1 MMMLRERVDG
11 HPQKRFAVGLIAL
24 MLLGLAGPL
33 VGPDH
38 TVLFTAPTAL
48 RVDAE
53 PWNGTDQP
61 WGQYGRTPDRDFQL
75 PAHGPDGG
83 PGSGEV
89 ANVTELASIT
99 EPVVNWQA
107 FESGDGADGYG
118 SVIGDFS
125 NSITASP
132 AARERCGSGTLQ
144 AVLITSEPAD
154 GGRSSSLNIVSGGD
168 AKLAWKVDLGT
179 TDAIRAT
186 PMIHDI
192 DQDGRPEIVVVYD
205 TDGNFNIDVWSPRL
219 TCTESNWQVSGH
231 SNELLWSFSDSDVRL
246 GSPSPHFATSNSGHD
261 AVTQPVLADLELD
274 GTPELVVAVVDDA
287 DNDPTPKV
295 LAFGLTTTA
304 PTDPLWSVTLDRGT
318 HPSDPTWVQLDGST
332 TAVVLT
338 TVDANSGNMWVW
350 KIDGDSGSLDW
361 DRLAIQGTDSD
372 SDAPRLRLPGPVI
385 AQLDSDAAP
394 EMVLTVPT
402 DANNRDAGSGARFIG
417 MELTSTTEVFNF
429 RAQNGYADAPP
440 VPVDTDDDGVDDR
453 LCWVTW
459 YSESAFNFN
468 RKGMLG
474 CTDVSDDNPTVEWTR
489 DLQRGSGND
498 NDEIAVSPPLI
509 MNIDGEGAPE
519 VVVAFGRRVW
529 AFDGNTGAS
538 ADINDAWST
547 PLSMPHRVWTA
558 PALADI
564 DGDGHL
570 DMLYGDTLISNA
582 GADFTPALDD
592 RGLSFN
598 PVQADPGQT
607 VTVTGQLVNIG
618 TLEADDDLD
627 AAILMNG
634 QEIAR
639 ERFTST
645 DPVAPSGEGGPLTFS
660 VDITATLGV
669 HRFELVVDVNSNI
682 TEMRED
688 NNRFS
693 TDYTVVEPY
702 VGQLAGPQDTTRIV
716 PGTSETVT
724 IVMEATGSRTAE
736 WQLSL
741 VNTGLPEGW
750 SFNPVEPIGDPFTL
764 APSIPQSIDF
774 VANVPASALG
784 GDAGVAVLHLAL
796 ASDYSINTTLNVP
809 LEVFRT
815 RGLDIVGPEGIN
827 ISSGQGRPGGPASA
841 WFMVE
846 NLGNAE
852 EQTTSISW
860 TAPSWGGSPTI
871 QDSDGQTLFS
881 VTLAPG
887 EQRELSAVLDVP
899 VGTALG
905 ASSDSTMT
913 MCMGSGEDALCEEL
927 TVVFRAVAL
936 AASPTHVRTLPDR
949 TVSYELTTKLPSNG
963 GVSINLAEAGMLQPN
978 WVWSTTGDWTINGT
992 LLQASGPAETV
1003 VTGTLV
1009 GSVHEN
1015 AAPQR
1020 HTFTA
1025 ADPDS
1030 SGQVLN
1036 LTMQVLQI
1044 HRANL
1049 SVLEPVPDNEGVVTL
1064 NVSEPHRFLFFL
1076 ENPGNGEDSFE
1087 LRSEIVDHDDTFEP
1101 NLTFTFY
1108 DPIKTLGPL
1117 ATSIGSLDVHL
1128 DADTPALSPFT
1139 VRFHWTSLDGDG
1151 VSQSVDMTLQ
1161 ASPRYAW
1168 QVDLTNTTLP
1178 PLVPGGT
1185 VPLTFN
1191 VTNMGNAAGQ
1201 LTLAPTWTVERQG
1214 EDASAW
1220 TLDDVIGPLMAVN
1233 QSHIMHV
1240 NITVPSNAWAG
1251 TNLLLFLSHQSG
1263 GFNISSTSMVL
1274 TVAETVGWALDLT
1287 ETDLEIDP
1295 FGENIT
1301 VGLIHLGNGMEQ
1313 PYFTKAGAGWNMTL
1327 PANATPLGP
1336 FERTNF
1342 TIHVQPP
1349 VDALAGDIGTLHLRI
1364 TGDDRSGEIEEQIPL
1379 RVGQS
1384 PRIEVE
1390 HRGTW
1395 LVNAQG
1401 GYPTAW
1407 VENQGNDMALLHV
1420 DVNGLPEGWSVDQG
1434 IQMVLAPG
1442 EIMGLPLDLVPDANW
1457 NGQRLLLTINVHH
1470 PVLGSMAHDIEVEP
1484 SLVSFDSTPVRDAF
1498 IGTVHTVPLQTPNT
1512 TVTNV
1517 EADGLTVTVEDGALT
1532 FTQPTNG
1539 GELELTFSTDSGDQ
1553 TASLYVLARSYPD
1566 ATADC
1571 SFRIEA
1577 FADLGR
1583 APLEDA
1589 IASCTLG
1596 ADDDNDLHAYLSIV
1610 SSSGEALPLNDDD
1623 VRVLRGNQVQHNVT
1637 AIGWSPSP
1645 GEHLL
1650 VLRIHDQFGRVLDE
1664 VSLTTMAR
1672 ATGWNIGVNSIQS
1685 DGDITVGIQRTGYN
1699 VLADTV
1705 CVLVVEADGGWSR
1718 RYVVD
1723 IAYAEF
1729 APVISIEEP
1738 QGVEKDERITATI
1751 GCDAPFDLD
1760 DDSSDDTAST
1770 FHRPSSM
1777 LAVSSSDMAFIAGTA
1792 AAIVLVAWVAGAI
1805 RPRTTTGGK
1814 QVSEG
1819 DDDRTQ
1825 DPPVK
1830 SPEPLPTTDT
1840 EPTNDEADDDISIVA
1855 DDVDVEH
1862 DPLSSDE
1869 AVAQDD
1875 LTPPSAEEEATV
1887 LVEHIPVQDTSPS
1900 GRLASIREEMGADD
1914 QNSAPTES
1922 IEDRM
1927 SRFFGDGR

>member
-1 MMMLRERVDG
+1 MMLRERAAG

-24 MLLGLAGPL
+24 MLLGLTAPL
-33 VGPDH
+33 VGPGN
-38 TVLFTAPTAL
+38 TAL
-48 RVDAE
+48 TLAPSTRHVDTE
-53 PWNGTDQP
+53 PWNGTEQP

-75 PAHGPDGG
+75 PAHDPDGG
-83 PGSGEV
+83 PGTGDV
-89 ANVTELASIT
+89 ANVSELASIT
-99 EPVVNWQA
+99 TPVINWQA

-125 NSITASP
+125 SSITATP
-132 AARERCGSGTLQ
+132 AARERCGAGTLQ
-144 AVLITSEPAD
+144 AVLITSEPTD
-154 GGRSSSLNIVSGGD
+154 TGRSSSLNIVSGDD

-192 DQDGRPEIVVVYD
+192 DQDGRPEIVVAYD
-205 TDGNFNIDVWSPRL
+205 TDGNFNVDVWSPRL

-231 SNELLWSFSDSDVRL
+231 TNELLWSYTDSDVRL
-246 GSPSPHFATSNSGHD
+246 GSPSPHFASSNSGHD

-274 GTPELVVAVVDDA
+274 GTPELVVAVVDDPN
-287 DNDPTPKV
+287 NDPTPKV
-295 LAFGLTTTA
+295 LAFELTTTA
-304 PTDPLWSVTLDRGT
+304 PTDAMWSVTLDRGT

-385 AQLDSDAAP
+385 AQLDTDAAP

-440 VPVDTDDDGVDDR
+440 APVDTDSDGVDDR

-474 CTDVSDDNPTVEWTR
+474 CTDISDDNPTVEWTR

-498 NDEIAVSPPLI
+498 NDEIAVSPPVI
-509 MNIDGEGAPE
+509 MNIDGEGAPD

-538 ADINDAWST
+538 ADINDDWST

-558 PALADI
+558 PALADV

-582 GADFTPALDD
+582 GSDFSPALDG

-607 VTVTGQLVNIG
+607 VTVTGQLVNMG

-639 ERFTST
+639 ERFTNT

-669 HRFELVVDVNSNI
+669 HQFELVVDVNSNI

-702 VGQLAGPQDTTRIV
+702 VGQLSGPQDTTRIV
-716 PGTSETVT
+716 PGTSQTVT
-724 IVMEATGSRTAE
+724 VVMEATGSRTAD
-736 WQLSL
+736 WQLSF
-741 VNTGLPEGW
+741 VSTGLPEGW
-750 SFNPVEPIGDPFTL
+750 TFQSVEPIGDPFTL
-764 APSIPQSIDF
+764 APSVPQSIDF
-774 VANVPASALG
+774 LATVPASALG
-784 GDAGVAVLHLAL
+784 GDAGVVTLNLAL
-796 ASDYSINTTLNVP
+796 TTDTSINTTLQIP

-827 ISSGQGRPGGPASA
+827 ASTGQGRPGGPATA

-860 TAPSWGGSPTI
+860 TAPSWGGSPSI
-871 QDSDGQTLFS
+871 QDAEGQTLFS

-887 EQRELSAVLDVP
+887 EQRELGAVLDVP
-899 VGTALG
+899 AGTAFG
-905 ASSDSTMT
+905 ATSDSTMT

-927 TVVFRAVAL
+927 LVVFQAVAL
-936 AASPTHVRTLPDR
+936 AASPTHTRTLPDR
-949 TVSYELTTKLPSNG
+949 TVSYELTTSLPADG
-963 GVSINLAEAGMLQPN
+963 TLSINMAEAGMLQPN
-978 WVWSTTGDWTINGT
+978 WAWSTTGDWTINGS
-992 LLQASGPAETV
+992 LLEADGAAGAV
-1003 VTGTLV
+1003 VTGTLLAT
-1009 GSVHEN
+1009 VHEN
-1015 AAPQR
+1015 AVPYR
-1020 HTFTA
+1020 HAFTA
-1025 ADPDS
+1025 EDPDS
-1030 SGQVLN
+1030 SEHALN

-1049 SVLEPVPDNEGVVTL
+1049 SVLEPLPNEEGIVTL

-1076 ENPGNGEDSFE
+1076 ENPGNGEDRFE
-1087 LRSEIVDHDDTFEP
+1087 LRAEITQHDPTFQP
-1101 NLTFTFY
+1101 NLSFTFF

-1117 ATSIGSLDVHL
+1117 ATSIGSVDVSL
-1128 DADTPALSPFT
+1128 DADTPALSPID
-1139 VRFHWTSLDGDG
+1139 VRFHWTSLDGVG
-1151 VSQSVDMTLQ
+1151 VSQHVDMTLQ

-1168 QVDLTNTTLP
+1168 QVNLNNTTVP
-1178 PLVPGGT
+1178 DLVPGET
-1185 VPLTFN
+1185 MVLSFN
-1191 VTNMGNAAGQ
+1191 VTNVGNAASR
-1201 LTLAPTWTVERQG
+1201 LTLASTWTVQRQG
-1214 EDASAW
+1214 SDASVWAIQD
-1220 TLDDVIGPLMAVN
+1220 TIGPLMDVN
-1233 QSHIMHV
+1233 QTEFLHV
-1240 NITVPSNAWAG
+1240 NIAVPPSAWAG
-1251 TNLLLFLSHQSG
+1251 TSLELVLTQQSG
-1263 GFNISSTSMVL
+1263 GFNLSTTSLSL
-1274 TVAETVGWALDLT
+1274 TVAETLGWALDLS

-1301 VGLIHLGNGMEQ
+1301 VGLIHLGNGVEQ
-1313 PYFTKAGAGWNMTL
+1313 PYFAKAGAGWNMTL

-1336 FERTNF
+1336 FERANF
-1342 TIHVQPP
+1342 TVYVQPP
-1349 VDALAGDIGTLHLRI
+1349 EDALAGDIGTLHLRV
-1364 TGDDRSGEIEEQIPL
+1364 TGDDRSGEIEEHIPL

-1395 LVNAQG
+1395 LINDQG

-1407 VENQGNDMALLHV
+1407 VENQGNDMALLQV
-1420 DVNGLPEGWSVDQG
+1420 DVDGLPEGWSVDQG
-1434 IQMVLAPG
+1434 VQMVLAPG

-1470 PVLGSMAHDIEVEP
+1470 PVLGVTAHDIEVES
-1484 SLVSFDSTPVRDAF
+1484 SLVSFQTTPVRDAF
-1498 IGTVHTVPLQTPNT
+1498 IGTVHTVPLHAPNIT
-1512 TVTNV
+1512 LSNV
-1517 EADGLTVTVEDGALT
+1517 AADGVTVTVDNGALT

-1539 GELELTFSTDSGDQ
+1539 GELELTFTTSAGNQ
-1553 TASLYVLARSYPD
+1553 TASLYVQARTYPD

-1571 SFRIEA
+1571 SFNTDA
-1577 FADLGR
+1577 FANLGR
-1583 APLEDA
+1583 APLDDA
-1589 IASCTLG
+1589 IATCTLE
-1596 ADDDNDLHAYLSIV
+1596 ADDATDLQAYLSIV
-1610 SSSGEALPLNDDD
+1610 SSSGEALPLGDDD
-1623 VRVLRGNQVQHNVT
+1623 LRVLRGSEARLNLT
-1637 AIGWSPSP
+1637 ANGWSPSP
-1645 GEHLL
+1645 GEHVL
-1650 VLRIHDQFGRVLDE
+1650 VLRVHDQFGRLLDD
-1664 VSLTTMAR
+1664 VTITTVAR

-1685 DGDITVGIQRTGYN
+1685 EGDITVGIQRTGYSI
-1699 VLADTV
+1699 LADTV
-1705 CVLVVEADGGWSR
+1705 CVLVVEADGGWSSS
-1718 RYVVD
+1718 YVVD
-1723 IAYAEF
+1723 IAYAAF

-1738 QGVEKDERITATI
+1738 AGVEKDERITATI
-1751 GCDAPFDLD
+1751 GCDAPFDVD
-1760 DDSSDDTAST
+1760 DDPSDNTAST
-1770 FHRPSSM
+1770 YHKPSSA
-1777 LAVSSSDMAFIAGTA
+1777 LAVSSSDVAFIAGTA
-1792 AAIVLVAWVAGAI
+1792 VIIVVVAWVAGVV
-1805 RPRTTTGGK
+1805 RPRPARGK
-1814 QVSEG
+1814 RQTIEQVEE
-1819 DDDRTQ
+1819 Q
-1825 DPPVK
+1825 PPAPSAK
-1830 SPEPLPTTDT
+1830 TPEPLPSTSSEED
-1840 EPTNDEADDDISIVA
+1840 DDDISIVL
-1855 DDVDVEH
+1855 DDDHDHMDDDRTTEVDVH
-1862 DPLSSDE
+1862 DEPVPQTSE
-1869 AVAQDD
+1869 QD
-1875 LTPPSAEEEATV
+1875 AAA
-1887 LVEHIPVQDTSPS
+1887 LVEHIPVVDTTPS
-1900 GRLASIREEMGADD
+1900 GRLASLREEMGADGQD
-1914 QNSAPTES
+1914 SEPTES

-1927 SRFFGDGR
+1927 SRFFGDEG